1 MSSGYSVAVVG
12 AGAVGVEML
21 RVLRERNFPLKHL
34 RVLAR
39 SDRQMTVDGET
50 YEVRATT
57 PEAFEGVQLALFAGT
72 EGEKGAA
79 VTFGPDAVRRG
90 AVVIDN
96 GKDFR
101 MDPEVPLVVPEV
113 NGADVERHRGIIA
126 NPNCSTVQLVHALKP
141 IYDLSRV
148 ERIVVSTYQSIS
160 GSGAPAVREFDQQL
174 QAAARGD
181 AMPPYEQIPAQ
192 LVQNVLAGCW
202 TFLENGYQDEEW
214 KMVCE
219 THKILH
225 DDAIRITPTTVRVP
239 VVAGHAESVYLE
251 TERKVTAD
259 EARRALA
266 AFPGICLM
274 DEPAPTEKNPHARTY
289 PTPLDA
295 AGRSDTYVGRVRED
309 PTAPRGLLLWV
320 VADNLRKGAA
330 QNAVQIA
337 EEVVRRN
344 CLLR

>member
-1 MSSGYSVAVVG
+1 
-12 AGAVGVEML
+12 
-21 RVLRERNFPLKHL
+21 
-34 RVLAR
+34 
-39 SDRQMTVDGET
+39 
-50 YEVRATT
+50 
-57 PEAFEGVQLALFAGT
+57 
-72 EGEKGAA
+72 
-79 VTFGPDAVRRG
+79 
-90 AVVIDN
+90 
-96 GKDFR
+96 
-101 MDPEVPLVVPEV
+101 
-113 NGADVERHRGIIA
+113 
-126 NPNCSTVQLVHALKP
+126 
-141 IYDLSRV
+141 
-148 ERIVVSTYQSIS
+148 
-160 GSGAPAVREFDQQL
+160 
-174 QAAARGD
+174 
-181 AMPPYEQIPAQ
+181 
-192 LVQNVLAGCW
+192 
-202 TFLENGYQDEEW
+202 
-214 KMVCE
+214 MVCE